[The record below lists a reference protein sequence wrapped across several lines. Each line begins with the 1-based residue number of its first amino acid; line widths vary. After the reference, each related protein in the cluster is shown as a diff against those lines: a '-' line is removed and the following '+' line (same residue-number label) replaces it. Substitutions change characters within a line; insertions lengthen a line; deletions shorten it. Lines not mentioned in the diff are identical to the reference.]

1 MIRRTFMLL
10 GVSML
15 LGACAT
21 GATLMTRPLDSG
33 TSMEFAVPAPQ
44 LAEVTKKA
52 LVGLNLPITSAAPNG
67 DSTVINFEKG
77 MTAFS
82 WGEVGR
88 VVVTPISSTTSRVF
102 VDTEKRSQMQITGTS
117 EAEFARDIFDAIKMR
132 LP

>member
-1 MIRRTFMLL
+1 MLL

-21 GATLMTRPLDSG
+21 AATLVSRPLDSG
-33 TSMEFAVPAPQ
+33 TSMEFTVPAPQ

-52 LVGLNLPITSAAPNG
+52 LVGLNLPITSATPNG
-67 DSTVINFEKG
+67 PSTVINFEKS

-88 VVVTPISSTTSRVF
+88 VVVTPVSDTSSRVF

>member
-1 MIRRTFMLL
+1 MLFAA
-10 GVSML
+10 SAL

-21 GATLMTRPLDSG
+21 AATLATRPLDSG
-33 TSMEFAVPAPQ
+33 TSMEFAAPAPQ

-52 LVGLNLPITSAAPNG
+52 LVGLSLPITTAVQNG
-67 DSTVINFEKG
+67 DSTVITFEKG

-88 VVVTPISSTTSRVF
+88 VVVTPVSDTTSRVF
-102 VDTEKRSQMQITGTS
+102 IDTEKRSQMQLTGTS
-117 EAEFARDIFDAIKMR
+117 EADFARDIFAAIKMR